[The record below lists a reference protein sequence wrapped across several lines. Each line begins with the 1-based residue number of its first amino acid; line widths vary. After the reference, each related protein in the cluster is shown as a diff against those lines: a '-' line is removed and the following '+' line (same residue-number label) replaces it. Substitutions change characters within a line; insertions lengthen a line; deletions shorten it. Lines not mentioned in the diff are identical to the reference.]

1 MDARFNV
8 STQEAEAG
16 RSVDYREFW
25 DSQGYTEDL
34 DSKHTKLE
42 LAMGEASLRWSTGM
56 FAEWVAVCR

>member
-34 DSKHTKLE
+34 DSNKAHKTRISDGGSKPQME
-42 LAMGEASLRWSTGM
+42 YRN
-56 FAEWVAVCR
+56 VCRVGGCL